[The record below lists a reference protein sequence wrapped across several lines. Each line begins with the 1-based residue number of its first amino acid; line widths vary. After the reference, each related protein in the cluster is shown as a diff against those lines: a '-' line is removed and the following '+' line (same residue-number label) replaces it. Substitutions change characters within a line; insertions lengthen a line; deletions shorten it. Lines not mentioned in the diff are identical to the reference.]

1 LNKNKNGD
9 TMSSKEKILEGLT
22 KSYWAEIETIMNYI
36 SNSVNLDGVRAE
48 EIKKSLTAEVAD
60 ELNHAQTIAK
70 RIKELGGSVPGSM
83 NFKAMQ
89 NALQPPKDT
98 TDVTSVIKGVI
109 TAEDEA
115 IRGYNIL
122 IKDCDGVDYVTQ
134 DLAIRLLADEESHK
148 SLFEGYLKEYLT

>member
-1 LNKNKNGD
+1 
-9 TMSSKEKILEGLT
+9 MSSKEKILEGLT

-70 RIKELGGSVPGSM
+70 RIKELGGTVPGSM
-83 NFKAMQ
+83 NFTAMQ
-89 NALQPPKDT
+89 KALQPPKET

-109 TAEDEA
+109 IAEDEA
-115 IRGYNIL
+115 IEGYNKL

-134 DLAIRLLADEESHK
+134 DLAITLLADEESHK
-148 SLFEGYLKEYLT
+148 TLFNGYLKEYSV

>member
-1 LNKNKNGD
+1 
-9 TMSSKEKILEGLT
+9 MSSKEKILEGLT

-70 RIKELGGSVPGSM
+70 RIKELGGTVPGSM
-83 NFKAMQ
+83 NFTAMQ
-89 NALQPPKDT
+89 KALQPPKET
-98 TDVTSVIKGVI
+98 TDVISVIKGVI
-109 TAEDEA
+109 IAEDEA
-115 IRGYNIL
+115 IEGYNKL

-134 DLAIRLLADEESHK
+134 DLAITLLADEESHK
-148 SLFEGYLKEYLT
+148 TLFNGYLKEYSD

>member
-1 LNKNKNGD
+1 
-9 TMSSKEKILEGLT
+9 MSSKEKILEGLT

-70 RIKELGGSVPGSM
+70 RIKELGGTVPGSM
-83 NFKAMQ
+83 DFTAMQ
-89 NALQPPKDT
+89 KALQPPKET

-109 TAEDEA
+109 IAEDEA
-115 IRGYNIL
+115 IEGYNKL

-134 DLAIRLLADEESHK
+134 DLAITLLADEESHK
-148 SLFEGYLKEYLT
+148 TLFNGYLKEYSV

>member
-1 LNKNKNGD
+1 
-9 TMSSKEKILEGLT
+9 MSSKEKILEGLT
-22 KSYWAEIETIMNYI
+22 NSYWAEIETIMNYI

-83 NFKAMQ
+83 HFKAVQ
-89 NALQPPKDT
+89 KALQPPKET
-98 TDVTSVIKGVI
+98 TDVISVIKGVI
-109 TAEDEA
+109 IAEDEA
-115 IRGYNIL
+115 IEGYNNL

-134 DLAIRLLADEESHK
+134 DLAITLLADEESHK
-148 SLFEGYLKEYLT
+148 TLFNGYLKEYSV

>member
-1 LNKNKNGD
+1 
-9 TMSSKEKILEGLT
+9 MSSKEKILEGLT

-70 RIKELGGSVPGSM
+70 RIKELGGTVPGSM
-83 NFKAMQ
+83 NFTAMQ
-89 NALQPPKDT
+89 KALQPPKET
-98 TDVTSVIKGVI
+98 TDVISVIKGVI
-109 TAEDEA
+109 IAEDEA
-115 IRGYNIL
+115 IEGYNKL

-134 DLAIRLLADEESHK
+134 DLAITLLADEESHK
-148 SLFEGYLKEYLT
+148 TLFNGYLKEYSV

>member
-1 LNKNKNGD
+1 
-9 TMSSKEKILEGLT
+9 MSSKEKILEGLT

-70 RIKELGGSVPGSM
+70 RIKELGGTVPGSM
-83 NFKAMQ
+83 NFTAMQ
-89 NALQPPKDT
+89 KALQPPKKT
-98 TDVTSVIKGVI
+98 TDVISVIKGVI
-109 TAEDEA
+109 IAEDEA
-115 IRGYNIL
+115 IEGYNKL

-134 DLAIRLLADEESHK
+134 DLAITLLADEESHK
-148 SLFEGYLKEYLT
+148 TLFNGYLKEYSD

>member
-1 LNKNKNGD
+1 
-9 TMSSKEKILEGLT
+9 MSSKEKILEGLT

-70 RIKELGGSVPGSM
+70 RIKELGGTVPGSM
-83 NFKAMQ
+83 NFTARQK
-89 NALQPPKDT
+89 ALQPPKET
-98 TDVTSVIKGVI
+98 TDVISVIKGVI
-109 TAEDEA
+109 IAEDEA
-115 IRGYNIL
+115 IEGYNKL

-134 DLAIRLLADEESHK
+134 DLAITLLADEESHK
-148 SLFEGYLKEYLT
+148 TLFNGYLKEYSV